1 MGRKLIALTCALLLL
16 TTACDPDEDSGGTTT
31 GTDTTGAGTDTGTGT
46 GTETTHPPP
55 PSSPPPR
62 RVDEGC
68 TQGEPR
74 RLQVVNVN
82 APAQPIRSDIV
93 PCTDDSGSRLSLHN
107 TGIAVWTI
115 NANLGVRVWP
125 GIEGEDLTSLVFRQS
140 FGYNAR
146 LLPPKRRA
154 VVYTAPRGVTWQ
166 PDVTYTGTWQVEEY
180 LVGLAVGYAKKR
192 ATDVFTKGSLRRDA
206 VAVCVSAAYATAKRA
221 AGDPPERQ
229 VDALLAGLGT
239 GIGATTCAAKWQRA
253 NSAELTGVAHPVWE
267 AEVAELSRNAAWHSR
282 ASTTVEWATKLQKLF
297 RSF

>member
-16 TTACDPDEDSGGTTT
+16 TTACDPDDDDSGGTTT
-31 GTDTTGAGTDTGTGT
+31 D
-46 GTETTHPPP
+46 TETTTFRPPP
-55 PSSPPPR
+55 PPPPNSPPPR

-82 APAQPIRSDIV
+82 APAQPIQSDIV
-93 PCTDDSGSRLSLHN
+93 PCTDDSGSRLSLYN

-115 NANLGVRVWP
+115 NASLGVDVWS

-154 VVYTAPRGVTWQ
+154 VVYTPPRGVTWQ
-166 PDVTYTGTWQVEEY
+166 PDVTYTGTWQVEDY
-180 LVGLAVGYAKKR
+180 LVGLAVAYAKKQV
-192 ATDVFTKGSLRRDA
+192 TEVFTKGSLRRDA
-206 VAVCVSAAYATAKRA
+206 VAACVNAAYATAKRA

-239 GIGATTCAAKWQRA
+239 GIGAGTCAAKWQYA
-253 NSAELTGVAHPVWE
+253 NSAELTEVEHLTWK
-267 AEVAELSRNAAWHSR
+267 AEVARWGKNQAWHSR
-282 ASTTVEWATKLQKLF
+282 ASGTVEWATKLQKLF

>member
-1 MGRKLIALTCALLLL
+1 MGRKLIALTCALVLL
-16 TTACDPDEDSGGTTT
+16 TAACDPDDGSGGTTT
-31 GTDTTGAGTDTGTGT
+31 GTGTTDTGTGT
-46 GTETTHPPP
+46 DTGTETTTPFRPPPPP

-82 APAQPIRSDIV
+82 APAQPIQSDIV

-125 GIEGEDLTSLVFRQS
+125 AIEGEDLTSLVFRQS

-154 VVYTAPRGVTWQ
+154 VVYTPPRG
-166 PDVTYTGTWQVEEY
+166 GTRHRHRCQHLRGEVAARELGRAHRRRAPGLGGRGGGAEPQR
-180 LVGLAVGYAKKR
+180 GLALACER
-192 ATDVFTKGSLRRDA
+192 HRRMGGQAAEA
-206 VAVCVSAAYATAKRA
+206 VPFLLAIVRA
-221 AGDPPERQ
+221 ASVSRGGARDGD
-229 VDALLAGLGT
+229 
-239 GIGATTCAAKWQRA
+239 CAPG
-253 NSAELTGVAHPVWE
+253 EE
-267 AEVAELSRNAAWHSR
+267 
-282 ASTTVEWATKLQKLF
+282 F
-297 RSF
+297 RVMPWRGYGCGE